1 MAQVKVRCVECG
13 AKNAD
18 PLADR
23 CRLCRGLLPGYRER
37 RSAQL
42 ALTTEG
48 KAFTEM
54 VESEVDTW
62 KDLEQRGED
71 GPRSRRPTHEQAG
84 GDGGRRWG
92 LRRPKD
98 AGTA

>member
-13 AKNAD
+13 ASNTD

-42 ALTTEG
+42 EATTEG
-48 KAFTEM
+48 RAFTEM
-54 VESEVDTW
+54 VETEVDVW
-62 KDLEQRGED
+62 RELERRGEQ
-71 GPRSRRPTHEQAG
+71 GPRSRRPTDEEPVV
-84 GDGGRRWG
+84 DDGRRWG
-92 LRRPKD
+92 WRRAKN
-98 AGTA
+98 G